1 MLSKDTREV
10 FDAWDNL
17 DACIKGNEYDK
28 DRKYNKSDWGKS
40 ECCHVCYD
48 EYAALIAKKN
58 AIKAERKRSDPRD
71 DGSQ

>member
-10 FDAWDNL
+10 FDAWDDL
-17 DACIKGNEYDK
+17 KACISQNHYMDDK
-28 DRKYNKSDWGKS
+28 KYNESDWGKS

-48 EYAALIAKKN
+48 KYAALIQKKN
-58 AIKAERKRSDPRD
+58 AIKAERRKSDPRD